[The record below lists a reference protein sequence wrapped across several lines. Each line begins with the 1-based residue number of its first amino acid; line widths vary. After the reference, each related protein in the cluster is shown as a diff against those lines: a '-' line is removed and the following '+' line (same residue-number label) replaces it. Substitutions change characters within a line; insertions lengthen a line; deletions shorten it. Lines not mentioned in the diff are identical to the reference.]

1 MPYFPCRGPVRTS
14 LQLATSVGTETP
26 SCRVRP
32 VPRHNHSKSQRRS
45 TSAPAPERSGGP
57 RRRQASGD
65 TDAQALTLRESGKSF
80 SAIART
86 LGLERATDAH
96 RSYLRALGASEGEER
111 RRLVKNEEARLDQLE
126 QRIRERDAKDVPK
139 LERRLEGVQQ
149 MREAIPK

>member
-1 MPYFPCRGPVRTS
+1 M
-14 LQLATSVGTETP
+14 
-26 SCRVRP
+26 
-32 VPRHNHSKSQRRS
+32 PRHNHSKAQRRS
-45 TSAPAPERSGGP
+45 TSSSAPERSSGS

-86 LGLERATDAH
+86 LGFERATEAH
-96 RSYLRALGASEGEER
+96 RSYVRALGASEGDER

-139 LERRLEGVQQ
+139 LERRLEGVQKL
-149 MREAIPK
+149 REAIPK